1 VPTSQS
7 RGQVVL
13 HPARSRYLELAGEL
27 KADGYIMCVDVTA
40 TDYLL
45 HEAPRHLPE
54 GVSPERFEVVASF
67 LRHTDAERI
76 RLRVQVPANDPTCP
90 SLWSL
95 HAGTEALEREVFDMF
110 GITFD
115 EHPDMTR
122 ILMPETWQGNPLR
135 KDYPMG
141 RIPVQFKGAPSSR

>member
-7 RGQVVL
+7 RGQLVL